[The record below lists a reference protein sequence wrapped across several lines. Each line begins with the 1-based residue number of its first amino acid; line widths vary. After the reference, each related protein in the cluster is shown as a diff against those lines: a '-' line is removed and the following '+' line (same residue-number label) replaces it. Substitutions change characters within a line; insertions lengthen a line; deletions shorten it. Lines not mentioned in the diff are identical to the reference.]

1 MARKRKN
8 RRIDEFLRSRQQGQ
22 EVVLKESARR
32 ANLIFRIVVTVLL
45 VLLLLL
51 LLNIGKKELLEQVG
65 LAGILTMVTVLGV
78 LVINHIEPAL
88 FQSTAKFNQ
97 FVLLIALTVSLSWG
111 MFVIDWPP
119 FILPLPALAMIA
131 GLAYRPMVAMLLCGG
146 VASYLA
152 LLQNNTLAH
161 PVDTFCL
168 AVSLS
173 LGAVV
178 SVLGVR
184 QVRKQSQPVLVGL
197 KVGLV
202 QALAVLCFKA
212 ISPPV
217 VLPDPDLAS
226 KAIFSIWSGWLLDP
240 GLALAG
246 GLVSG
251 GIVTSLLP
259 QIEMVF
265 GVLTERRLLDLVDP
279 SNTLLRLLRERAPGT
294 FQHTLGVQQLARDAT
309 EAIGGNVLLADV
321 GAYYHDV
328 GKIYK
333 PEYFAENMGKDK
345 SIHDQLRPSMSKLII
360 MSHVKEGMILAREE
374 KLPQPII
381 DMLPMHHGT
390 TVVEF
395 LYHKARQ
402 EDGDEEENSTEDTEY
417 RYPGPKPTFPEA
429 GILMLADA
437 VEAIAKIIER
447 IEPTP
452 TKFREIARDVI
463 RKRIFDG
470 QLDDCRLTMADL
482 YKIEQSFETTLTNMY
497 HGRVEYP
504 DTVVMEKE
512 EEGKPPPASSGSDA
526 EAKLGAS

>member
-32 ANLIFRIVVTVLL
+32 ANLIFRIIVTVLL

-65 LAGILTMVTVLGV
+65 IAGILTMVTVLGV
-78 LVINHIEPAL
+78 LVINHIQPAL
-88 FQSTAKFNQ
+88 FQSTSKFNQ
-97 FVLLIALTVSLSWG
+97 FILLIVVTVSLSWVL
-111 MFVIDWPP
+111 FEAQQSP
-119 FILPLPALAMIA
+119 FYLPLPALAMIA

-152 LLQNNTLAH
+152 LLQSATLDDPVNT
-161 PVDTFCL
+161 FYL

-178 SVLGVR
+178 SILGVR

-197 KVGLV
+197 KAGLV
-202 QALAVLCFKA
+202 QALAVLSFKA
-212 ISPPV
+212 TRSQA
-217 VLPDPDLAS
+217 LPHPSL
-226 KAIFSIWSGWLLDP
+226 SGWLLEP
-240 GLALAG
+240 GFALVG

-259 QIEMVF
+259 QIEIAF
-265 GVLTERRLLDLVDP
+265 GVLTERRLLELVDP
-279 SNTLLRLLRERAPGT
+279 SNKLLRVLRERAPGT

-381 DMLPMHHGT
+381 DMIPMHHGT

-395 LYHKARQ
+395 FYHKARQ
-402 EDGDEEENSTEDTEY
+402 EDGGEEENSTEDTEY

-437 VEAIAKIIER
+437 VEAIAKSV
-447 IEPTP
+447 EPTP
-452 TKFREIARDVI
+452 VKFREIARDVI

-482 YKIEQSFETTLTNMY
+482 YRIEQSFETTLTNMY

-504 DTVVMEKE
+504 DTEVMEKE

-526 EAKLGAS
+526 EAKMGGS